1 MAKTHTVMF
10 RFKVKAGD
18 FLNAGRV
25 SSEIKKYLMQLGL
38 NHGLIR
44 KVIICAYEAEINLVI
59 HSVGGEIKLEI
70 TDSMI
75 HLFSKDEGPGIC
87 DIEQAM
93 KEGYSTASEKAR
105 EMGFGA
111 GMGLPNMKKQADSFD
126 IKSSRNGTSI
136 HMTYLINS

>member
-1 MAKTHTVMF
+1 MAKTHTVTF
-10 RFKVKAGD
+10 CFKVKAGD

-25 SSEIKKYLMQLGL
+25 ASEIKKYLMQLGL